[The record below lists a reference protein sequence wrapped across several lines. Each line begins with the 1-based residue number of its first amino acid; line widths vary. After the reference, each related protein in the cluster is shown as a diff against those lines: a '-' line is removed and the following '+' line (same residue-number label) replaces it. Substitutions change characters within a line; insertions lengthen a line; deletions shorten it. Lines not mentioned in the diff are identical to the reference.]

1 LGITPILGPAYT
13 SYARQSNSLPL
24 STPHVGYNII
34 DVSQGYPNG
43 VWDARDDVLKK
54 KCWAA
59 IVIHANATSS
69 WRDAIQ
75 TGDAGYDPQGSVGIY
90 YEGARYYQIVLLY
103 LRPFVSRRGH
113 SPHQTFAADR
123 NAMSNSI
130 KLLITWLDPQLIQ
143 DTSTVLS
150 TASQTALS
158 TILASLSPTYSPPS
172 QYPATG
178 TLTATTGTLL
188 GNLRAVPQAMSG
200 MFGYYIDDLRP
211 QTAWGAAAVF
221 EAGDI

>member
-59 IVIHANATSS
+59 IVIHGNATSS

-75 TGDAGYDPQGSVGIY
+75 SGDAGYDPQGSVGIY

-103 LRPFVSRRGH
+103 LRPFVSRLAH
-113 SPHQTFAADR
+113 SSDR
-123 NAMSNSI
+123 SI
-130 KLLITWLDPQLIQ
+130 VDHRTAISTSITI
-143 DTSTVLS
+143 V
-150 TASQTALS
+150 
-158 TILASLSPTYSPPS
+158 TI
-172 QYPATG
+172 
-178 TLTATTGTLL
+178 
-188 GNLRAVPQAMSG
+188 
-200 MFGYYIDDLRP
+200 
-211 QTAWGAAAVF
+211 
-221 EAGDI
+221 